1 MLTAMTIARSMTS
14 NAERVRRRL
23 AGLGA
28 YARQSALTH
37 GKLLRSAVAI
47 SQTHTAAP
55 ARRHR
60 ADASGIGEV

>member
-1 MLTAMTIARSMTS
+1 MTS
-14 NAERVRRRL
+14 NAVRVRRRL
-23 AGLGA
+23 ADFGV
-28 YARQSALTH
+28 SH

-60 ADASGIGEV
+60 TGASGIGEV